1 MRNHRSLAF
10 VFLVA
15 GILVLVACAQAVA
28 PATAPSGEGSAPAA
42 EAGAASSEPVTIQ
55 LWSNAWFPSSIAG
68 RQALVD
74 KFNEEYQGKIQVEYV
89 QGDWGQA
96 ETYVQSGAAAGGGI
110 ACIVEFEAD
119 GGAQNWYRKGWI
131 SDLGPYIT
139 DERRALTT
147 EDQWK
152 AREYPDDGAIV
163 ANATI
168 LGDPILTVLYNP
180 AHLEAAG
187 IEPATV
193 EEPWSWEEFYENAR
207 LLTLDANGKHL
218 GEDGFDPAQVQQ
230 WGFLPR
236 LDPEKVWEWG
246 LNFTQQRMGKPVIRE
261 EGGRWGWYLDEE
273 GAQVYERVLT
283 PVLEGIAPDLAIG
296 ISGDSLHQ
304 AFADGMASMIIR
316 ETFGIPIIHDNYPD
330 FDFAAMPTPSETGD
344 KVFYRAGGEGMV
356 MTKNCEHPEEAAEFI
371 FWVMQPENLA
381 GYAYSN
387 GMLPGNYAALDVEPF
402 KSDPTWDIIRDYLA
416 RGEVYITPFNPNMT
430 EFRDTIVAPML
441 MEVVEGKRTFA
452 EANELLKEQAD
463 IVLNQ

>member
-1 MRNHRSLAF
+1 LN
-10 VFLVA
+10 
-15 GILVLVACAQAVA
+15 
-28 PATAPSGEGSAPAA
+28 
-42 EAGAASSEPVTIQ
+42 
-55 LWSNAWFPSSIAG
+55 
-68 RQALVD
+68 
-74 KFNEEYQGKIQVEYV
+74 
-89 QGDWGQA
+89 
-96 ETYVQSGAAAGGGI
+96 
-110 ACIVEFEAD
+110 
-119 GGAQNWYRKGWI
+119 
-131 SDLGPYIT
+131 
-139 DERRALTT
+139 T

-163 ANATI
+163 ANATV
-168 LGDPILTVLYNP
+168 LGDPILMVLYNP

-187 IEPATV
+187 IEPSTV
-193 EEPWSWEEFYENAR
+193 EDPWSWEEFYENAR
-207 LLTLDANGKHL
+207 LLTLDANGNHL
-218 GEDGFDPAQVQQ
+218 SEEGFDPAQVQQ

-304 AFADGMASMIIR
+304 AFADGKASMIIR
-316 ETFGIPIIHDNYPD
+316 ESFGIPIIHHNFPD
-330 FDFAAMPTPSETGD
+330 FDFAAMPTPSEPGD

-381 GYAYSN
+381 GYAYGN

-402 KSDPTWDIIRDYLA
+402 KSDPAWDIIRDYLA
-416 RGEVYITPFNPNMT
+416 RGEVYITPFNPNMA
-430 EFRDTIVAPML
+430 EFRDTIVAPTL